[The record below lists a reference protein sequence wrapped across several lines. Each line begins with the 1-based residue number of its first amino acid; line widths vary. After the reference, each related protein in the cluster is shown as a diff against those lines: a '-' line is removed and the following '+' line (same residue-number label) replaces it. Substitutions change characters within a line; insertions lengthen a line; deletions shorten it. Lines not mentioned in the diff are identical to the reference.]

1 MTHLV
6 QDTAR
11 GDLARSLAGLELAL
25 IRHRRSVRRR
35 LGVSDEEL
43 TVLLY
48 LGLEGG
54 APLAKLVTLTTLSR
68 SGMGALV
75 QRLEEAGLVERRTD
89 PGDRR
94 LRLARLTALGHERL
108 EHAYGE
114 RDEAARRGAS
124 RFSATELLTLELLLD
139 ALTEAAGSAEE
150 APDRGAEPASTV
162 GAPIW
167 RRWG

>member
-1 MTHLV
+1 MQETP
-6 QDTAR
+6 R
-11 GDLARSLAGLELAL
+11 GDLARSLAGVELAL
-25 IRHRRSVRRR
+25 IRHRRTVRRR

-48 LGLEGG
+48 LAFEGG
-54 APLAKLVTLTTLSR
+54 APLAKLVKLTTLSR
-68 SGMGALV
+68 SGMGTLV

-94 LRLARLTALGHERL
+94 LRLARLTPLGHERL
-108 EHAYGE
+108 ERAYGD
-114 RDEAARRGAS
+114 RDEAARRGTS
-124 RFSATELLTLELLLD
+124 RFSATELRTLELLLD
-139 ALTEAAGSAEE
+139 ALAEAAGAEGE
-150 APDRGAEPASTV
+150 APDGGAAPPSSV

>member
-1 MTHLV
+1 M
-6 QDTAR
+6 QETAR

-25 IRHRRSVRRR
+25 IRHRRGVRRR

-48 LGLEGG
+48 LAFEGG

-68 SGMGALV
+68 SGMGTLV

-114 RDEAARRGAS
+114 RDAAARRATA
-124 RFSATELLTLELLLD
+124 RFSATELRALELLLE
-139 ALTEAAGSAEE
+139 ALTGAAGDAGE
-150 APDRGAEPASTV
+150 APDGRAAPPSSV